1 MLFLFYCEVA
11 MRRMARLG
19 ILFAILAG
27 FQNAGYAQG
36 NPVGIEQSVVKI
48 VNQYNRFS
56 WYEPWAS
63 GATGKGTG
71 SGFVISGKRIMTNA
85 HVVSDSALILVYFH
99 NDPQP
104 YPAHVAAIGHDCDLA
119 ILELE
124 DPARIEEVPALALDG
139 LPELR
144 SRVVTYGYPM
154 GGQLISSTVGVVSRI
169 EQQTYV
175 HSGVD
180 SHLAVQ
186 TDAAINP
193 GNSGGPVV
201 QNGKVVG
208 VAFQG
213 NSNLENMGFFIPI
226 QVVGHFLADLED
238 GTYDGYPEF
247 GILASNLENPA
258 ARAYA
263 GMEKG
268 ETGIR
273 VDYII
278 RGGSAEGTL
287 QTDDILTA
295 IDGYPVAN
303 DGTIVWHGLRL
314 DSSFAI
320 DQKQMGDTVPLRIIR
335 GSKRMEVSLQLNH
348 YNPGESKAHLYDCRP
363 NYYVYAGLVFVPL
376 NRESLKSYS
385 DNWVV
390 DAPQE
395 LIYESYYR
403 PLIEHDFLDTPHVIQ
418 IRRLDAETNVEE
430 ARHLYRVI
438 ESVNGQPVG
447 TLPELVDAFEGNTN
461 AFHVIRFKYDNR
473 ITVLDREKS
482 DAANQQILNRYA
494 IPKDRRL

>member
-1 MLFLFYCEVA
+1 
-11 MRRMARLG
+11 MRHRIQLG
-19 ILFAILAG
+19 ILFAILIG
-27 FQNAGYAQG
+27 FQGAGYAQG
-36 NPVGIEQSVVKI
+36 KPTGIEQSVVKI

-63 GATGKGTG
+63 GSTGKGTG
-71 SGFVISGKRIMTNA
+71 SGFMISGKRIMTNA

-104 YPAHVAAIGHDCDLA
+104 YPARVVAIGHDCDLA

-124 DPARIEEVPALALDG
+124 DADRAKRVPPLELDG

-180 SHLAVQ
+180 MHLAVQ

-193 GNSGGPVV
+193 GNSGGPVI

-213 NSNLENMGFFIPI
+213 NSNLENMGFFIPT
-226 QVVGHFLADLED
+226 QVVNHFLTDLED
-238 GTYDGYPEF
+238 GSYDGFPEF
-247 GILASNLENPA
+247 GILATNLENPA

-263 GMEKG
+263 GMKKG
-268 ETGIR
+268 ETGVR

-278 RGGSAEGTL
+278 RGGSAASAL
-287 QTDDILTA
+287 QIGDILTS
-295 IDGYPVAN
+295 IGGYPVAN
-303 DGTIVWHGLRL
+303 DGTIVWNGLRL
-314 DSSFAI
+314 DSSFVP
-320 DQKQMGDTVPLRIIR
+320 DQKQMGETIPLHIIR
-335 GSKRMEVSLQLNH
+335 GSERLEVSLPLNH
-348 YNPGESKAHLYDCRP
+348 YSPGASKGHIYDQRP
-363 NYYVYAGLVFVPL
+363 KYYVYAGLVFVPL
-376 NRESLKSYS
+376 NRETLKTYS

-430 ARHLYRVI
+430 AQHLYRII
-438 ESVNGQPVG
+438 ESVNGHPVG
-447 TLPELVDAFEGNTN
+447 TLPELVEAFESNTN
-461 AFHVIRFKYDNR
+461 DFHAIRFKYDNR
-473 ITVLDREKS
+473 ITILDRKKS

>member
-1 MLFLFYCEVA
+1 
-11 MRRMARLG
+11 MRHRARLG
-19 ILFAILAG
+19 ILFAILIG
-27 FQNAGYAQG
+27 FQGAGHAQG
-36 NPVGIEQSVVKI
+36 KSAGIEQSVVKI

-63 GATGKGTG
+63 GSTGKGTG
-71 SGFVISGKRIMTNA
+71 SGFVVSGKRIMTNA

-104 YPAHVAAIGHDCDLA
+104 WPARVVAIGHDCDLA
-119 ILELE
+119 LLELE
-124 DPARIEEVPALALDG
+124 DAGRIADVPALELDG
-139 LPELR
+139 LPALR

-193 GNSGGPVV
+193 GNSGGPVI

-213 NSNLENMGFFIPI
+213 NSNLENMGFFIPV
-226 QVVGHFLADLED
+226 QVVKHFLTDLAD
-238 GTYDGYPEF
+238 GTYDGFPEF
-247 GILASNLENPA
+247 GVLAANLENPA
-258 ARAYA
+258 ARAFA
-263 GMEKG
+263 GMREG
-268 ETGIR
+268 ETGVR

-278 RGGSAEGTL
+278 RGGSAEKGL
-287 QTDDILTA
+287 QVGDILTA

-320 DQKQMGDTVPLRIIR
+320 DRKQMGDTVPLRIIR
-335 GSKRMEVSLQLNH
+335 GSDRMEVSLRLNH
-348 YNPGESKAHLYDCRP
+348 YNPGESKAHLYDQRP
-363 NYYVYAGLVFVPL
+363 RYYVYAGLVFVPL
-376 NRESLKSYS
+376 NRETLQTYS

-403 PLIEHDFLDTPHVIQ
+403 PLIEHDFLDAPHVIQ

-438 ESVNGQPVG
+438 ESVNGQPVS
-447 TLPELVDAFEGNTN
+447 TLPELVAAFEGNTN
-461 AFHVIRFKYDNR
+461 NFHVIRFKYDNR
-473 ITVLDREKS
+473 ITVLDRKAC
-482 DAANQQILNRYA
+482 DAANQQILERYA